1 MEFKLLAILVR
12 DLHPEK
18 LSNILNISQLVKSR
32 VVVVLKHIMLE
43 GEKAVSTARLSIT
56 VVPEPASSSSSWRG
70 HPSPGTLQR
79 GG

>member
-56 VVPEPASSSSSWRG
+56 VVPEPASSSSS
-70 HPSPGTLQR
+70 
-79 GG
+79 